1 MLPFSSGNSIGS
13 GVFPETNT
21 GGQKVDRA
29 VASIWANPTSSADP
43 RSQAHHGQSD
53 PRQTWGNYSGQPH
66 SNQAPIP
73 EYHSWGYSQQH
84 GGHMRESHSVW
95 GSGEPDQAW
104 KYNRPQANAA
114 PQSAGVWQYPGS
126 TPPEYH
132 HEWNARNSSPGYYY
146 VHHDQRASDEYGSI
160 PYDIGARRSYM
171 GAPPT
176 PGYPMPAHMQFYAT
190 AAGGA
195 TGMHASASPSP
206 PTVIVPNELSGTP
219 SPGPIGPSKGG
230 PAGGAASF
238 LFEAAAAAA
247 VKESSSPKLNA
258 NMATAATANTE
269 SGSAT
274 ISTSIMDAATI
285 DKSATTGPEVSP
297 NDRNRR
303 KQQPPT
309 AGQASRKASSVAS
322 HQGLGVSGSNRQ
334 GSLANSQTSRQMVNN
349 HHLRLHASGNEKAP
363 LSSNPLQHGGAVTT
377 LMIRNIPNRYTQ
389 SELMQ
394 EIKEAGFDNKFDFFY
409 LPMDH
414 ETHANF
420 GYAFINFIEERDVD
434 PFTKRFN
441 GLKLNRFTSN
451 KIIQIVPAQL
461 QGFQA
466 NLQHYCKKAVC
477 TDDNLDYRPLFF
489 VDGKCLEFHRASDF
503 TDVGLSPRAAD
514 AVTSSIAQKQAARG
528 QRGKGGSTRSNGG
541 VFQRK
546 SRE

>member
-1 MLPFSSGNSIGS
+1 
-13 GVFPETNT
+13 VFPEPNAS
-21 GGQKVDRA
+21 GAKVDRA
-29 VASIWANPTSSADP
+29 VASIWANPTNNADP

-53 PRQTWGNYSGQPH
+53 PRQTWGNYPGQPH

-84 GGHMRESHSVW
+84 SGHLRESHSVW
-95 GSGEPDQAW
+95 SSAEPDQAW
-104 KYNRPQANAA
+104 KYNRPQANPA

-146 VHHDQRASDEYGSI
+146 VHHDQRGGDEYGGI

-171 GAPPT
+171 GAPST
-176 PGYPMPAHMQFYAT
+176 PGYPMPAHMQYYAT

-195 TGMHASASPSP
+195 AGMHASASPSP
-206 PTVIVPNELSGTP
+206 PTVLVPNESSGTP
-219 SPGPIGPSKGG
+219 SPGPVGPQKSVV
-230 PAGGAASF
+230 PPGGAASF
-238 LFEAAAAAA
+238 LFEAASAAA
-247 VKESSSPKLNA
+247 VKESPSPKDTYVVA
-258 NMATAATANTE
+258 DSSTAPL
-269 SGSAT
+269 G
-274 ISTSIMDAATI
+274 TSIIDAATMEKA
-285 DKSATTGPEVSP
+285 DDVSP
-297 NDRNRR
+297 HDINRK
-303 KQQPPT
+303 KQ
-309 AGQASRKASSVAS
+309 AERGGSRKTSSVAS
-322 HQGLGVSGSNRQ
+322 HHGVAATNGSSNRQ
-334 GSLANSQTSRQMVNN
+334 GNISAGPQGGRQVVNN

-389 SELMQ
+389 SELLQ
-394 EIKEAGFDNKFDFFY
+394 EIKEAGFDSKFDFFY

-514 AVTSSIAQKQAARG
+514 AVTASIAQKQSGRG
-528 QRGKGGSTRSNGG
+528 QRGKGAHSSNRNNGG

>member
-13 GVFPETNT
+13 GVFPEPNAS
-21 GGQKVDRA
+21 GQKVDRA
-29 VASIWANPTSSADP
+29 VASIWANPSSNADP
-43 RSQAHHGQSD
+43 RSQPHHGQSD
-53 PRQTWGNYSGQPH
+53 PRQTWGNYSGQTH
-66 SNQAPIP
+66 SNQAHIP

-84 GGHMRESHSVW
+84 GGHLRESHSVW

-104 KYNRPQANAA
+104 KYSRPQANPA

-132 HEWNARNSSPGYYY
+132 HEWNARNSSAGYYY
-146 VHHDQRASDEYGSI
+146 VHHDQRAGDEYGSI

-176 PGYPMPAHMQFYAT
+176 PGYPMPAHMQYYAT
-190 AAGGA
+190 ANSGA
-195 TGMHASASPSP
+195 AGMHASASPSP

-219 SPGPIGPSKGG
+219 SPGPIGPAKGG

-247 VKESSSPKLNA
+247 VKETSSPKVISA
-258 NMATAATANTE
+258 NPASGTE
-269 SGSAT
+269 PASAPHG
-274 ISTSIMDAATI
+274 TSIMDAATM
-285 DKSATTGPEVSP
+285 DKSAAVTNGEVSP
-297 NDRNRR
+297 SDRNRR
-303 KQQPPT
+303 KQLGT
-309 AGQASRKASSVAS
+309 TSRKASSVAS
-322 HQGLGVSGSNRQ
+322 HPGNAPTGSNRQ
-334 GSLANSQTSRQMVNN
+334 SNVTNAAVGSRQVVNN

-363 LSSNPLQHGGAVTT
+363 LSSSPLQHGGAVTT

-514 AVTSSIAQKQAARG
+514 AVTSSIAQKQASRG
-528 QRGKGGSTRSNGG
+528 QRGKGNHGSTRNNGG

>member
-1 MLPFSSGNSIGS
+1 
-13 GVFPETNT
+13 
-21 GGQKVDRA
+21 
-29 VASIWANPTSSADP
+29 
-43 RSQAHHGQSD
+43 
-53 PRQTWGNYSGQPH
+53 
-66 SNQAPIP
+66 
-73 EYHSWGYSQQH
+73 
-84 GGHMRESHSVW
+84 MRESPSVW
-95 GSGEPDQAW
+95 GASEPDQSW
-104 KYNRPQANAA
+104 KYSRPQQNPA
-114 PQSAGVWQYPGS
+114 PQNAGVWQYPGS

-146 VHHDQRASDEYGSI
+146 VHHDQRAGDEYGSI

-171 GAPPT
+171 GAPST
-176 PGYPMPAHMQFYAT
+176 PGYPMPAHMQYYAA

-195 TGMHASASPSP
+195 GGMHASASPSP
-206 PTVIVPNELSGTP
+206 PTVVVPNDTATP
-219 SPGPIGPSKGG
+219 SPGPSR
-230 PAGGAASF
+230 ASGGAASF

-247 VKESSSPKLNA
+247 A
-258 NMATAATANTE
+258 NKDSNGAKDSVVALSETE
-269 SGSAT
+269 PTPLGG
-274 ISTSIMDAATI
+274 SIMDAATI
-285 DKSATTGPEVSP
+285 DKAADVSP
-297 NDRNRR
+297 SDRNRR
-303 KQQPPT
+303 KLGT
-309 AGQASRKASSVAS
+309 SIRKSSSVTS
-322 HQGLGVSGSNRQ
+322 GTGQTLTTGRHGPPGVPTGPRQ
-334 GSLANSQTSRQMVNN
+334 IVNN

-389 SELMQ
+389 SELLQ
-394 EIKEAGFDNKFDFFY
+394 EIKEAGFDVKFDFFY

-420 GYAFINFIEERDVD
+420 GYAFINFIEERDVE

-514 AVTSSIAQKQAARG
+514 AVTASIAQKQSGRG
-528 QRGKGGSTRSNGG
+528 QRGKGGPGSSRSNGG

-546 SRE
+546 SRD